1 MNALARDTC
10 AVGLRSNFLALAS
23 LFLAKMPVGMFRGEH
38 TRMAKTKIPPPPKYS
53 KRMVIGVS
61 LACFALFAGI
71 TRDKWWPREKSD
83 TAHVITTSAAADPHE
98 HAGEHEDEHDHAGHD
113 EASSIELSANGLKNI
128 GFEPFEVQTSDFE
141 KKLALP
147 AIVAE
152 RAGRSRIHITASITG
167 IVTEIYAVEGQGVEA
182 NSPLFELRITNEAM
196 VAAQRNF
203 LLTAENINV
212 VDKELA
218 RLQSMPEGVIAGR
231 RLIEQE
237 YEKQKLEAS
246 LIAERQALVVH
257 GLTEKQVENI
267 LTTRQLLRTITISAP
282 NHVHKD
288 DGCEG
293 EHLFHVQKLPVS
305 QGQQVE
311 TGQDLA
317 VLADHCELYI
327 EGRAFEDDAAKL
339 REAAKRD
346 WNVQGT
352 LLVGDKQKEVVEGL
366 KLLYLSDHVD
376 PDSRAFKFYLRLPNE
391 IVLDQETT
399 PGQRFI
405 EWRFK
410 PGQRMELRVP
420 VERWEKQLV
429 LPIEALVDESAEAYV
444 YRQNGDH
451 FDRVSVHVEHRDRD
465 AVVVANNGSLF
476 PGDVIAGRGAYQM
489 HLALKNKAGGGVDP
503 HAGHTH

>member
-1 MNALARDTC
+1 MSKTNIPAST
-10 AVGLRSNFLALAS
+10 NFLP
-23 LFLAKMPVGMFRGEH
+23 LFLGAGLLCV
-38 TRMAKTKIPPPPKYS
+38 A
-53 KRMVIGVS
+53 VV
-61 LACFALFAGI
+61 ALI
-71 TRDKWWPREKSD
+71 SREKWWPGGDAHSTRL
-83 TAHVITTSAAADPHE
+83 TAASTADHDHD
-98 HAGEHEDEHDHAGHD
+98 HAGEHEEEHDHADHD
-113 EASSIELSANGLKNI
+113 EGSSIELSANGLKNI
-128 GFEPFEVQTSDFE
+128 GFEPFEVQKSDFD

-152 RAGRSRIHITASITG
+152 RPGRSRIHITASISG

-196 VAAQRNF
+196 VAAQRDF
-203 LLTAENINV
+203 LRTSESLNV
-212 VDKELA
+212 VNRELD

-231 RLIEQE
+231 RILEQE

-246 LIAERQALVVH
+246 LLAERQALVVH
-257 GLTEKQVENI
+257 GLAEEQVENI
-267 LTTRQLLRTITISAP
+267 LTTRQLLRTITINAP
-282 NHVHKD
+282 RHVHKD

-293 EHLFHVQKLPVS
+293 DHLFHVQKLPVS

-311 TGQDLA
+311 TGQELA
-317 VLADHCELYI
+317 VLADHCELFI
-327 EGRAFEDDAAKL
+327 EGRAFEDDAARL
-339 REAAKRD
+339 REAAKQD
-346 WNVQGT
+346 WNVEGT
-352 LLVGDKQKEVVEGL
+352 LLVGDKQKEVVDGL
-366 KLLYLSDHVD
+366 KLLYLSDHID

-391 IVLDQETT
+391 IVLDQETV
-399 PGQRFI
+399 PGRRFI

-420 VERWEKQLV
+420 IERWEKQLV
-429 LPIEALVDESAEAYV
+429 LPVEAIVDEGAEAYV

-476 PGDVIAGRGAYQM
+476 PGDVIAGEGAYQM

-503 HAGHTH
+503 HAGHSH